1 MKKKIT
7 SPANAEE
14 YYNFLT
20 FQFYIFD
27 LNRVAPPP
35 QKKNIGIQN
44 NKN

>member
-1 MKKKIT
+1 MKKTIT
-7 SPANAEE
+7 SSANAEE

-35 QKKNIGIQN
+35 PNIGVQN
-44 NKN
+44 NNN